1 MSIKEKVQK
10 MVNHFCTTTKEM
22 SRENSL
28 SRFTGNADTEESD
41 EHNRNFSEVLEVNNE
56 EISYNCSSTI
66 ERQKERAITREEYR
80 RIENVVSQVGD
91 NFDEI
96 FAIENTPNSELEN
109 QIVEEVKENF
119 IDGYAKKKND
129 EEIKKEEEEKHLIID
144 DIKIVTAVVKTG
156 VQQSQTVTNENT
168 PHLREYNNK
177 PKFYKPVFGK
187 AKTGENNLKKYLFM
201 AISSVAV
208 GIFGGVEA
216 NSYYLAVGGKV
227 PNTLSCS
234 WGWLTMFDT
243 MTPNI
248 SPFYANVFFTAF
260 AIWGSALGLVFLLG
274 SMNSAEKKASRVGH
288 EHGNMRLSTKSDF
301 KKYIN
306 KFMD

>member
-10 MVNHFCTTTKEM
+10 MVNHFYTTTKEM

-66 ERQKERAITREEYR
+66 ERQKEKAITREEYR

-109 QIVEEVKENF
+109 QIVEEIKENF
-119 IDGYAKKKND
+119 IDGYAMKKND
-129 EEIKKEEEEKHLIID
+129 EEIKQEEEEKHLIID
-144 DIKIVTAVVKTG
+144 DIKIVTEVVKTG

-201 AISSVAV
+201 IISSVVVIVITGVLGNVIAEGVLKLFKIEEPIAKGIAIGSSSHAV
-208 GIFGGVEA
+208 GTAKAMEIGPVEGA
-216 NSYYLAVGGKV
+216 MSSLSIVVCGLLTVIGASLFSVFIPSY
-227 PNTLSCS
+227 
-234 WGWLTMFDT
+234 
-243 MTPNI
+243 
-248 SPFYANVFFTAF
+248 
-260 AIWGSALGLVFLLG
+260 
-274 SMNSAEKKASRVGH
+274 
-288 EHGNMRLSTKSDF
+288 
-301 KKYIN
+301 
-306 KFMD
+306 